1 MDAEK
6 KVIDGVFPITTT
18 RAVYI
23 DGTNKTL
30 QDAMDNGEIGN
41 TITTSTS
48 GRGYCITMLRGCEI
62 NVYEVPESSS
72 SMGTMAYAF
81 PIGDSDRLRRM
92 YVWTPS
98 GSCKYVEIPD
108 GMLKYCDGLIYNFDT
123 NSLEIRN
130 ATWGNVPVSNNE
142 VVLLYNG
149 FNGVVGGVL
158 SVYVKE
164 YNQLNAGIPVYDL
177 EFENIESTGSAQG
190 IFIHDGHLYT
200 WSQSSDDRTSTLGS
214 YKKVSLNNHAQV
226 ASGTHNLGHMN
237 SPSYCSERDMLLVG
251 NGSKLYDQTSFP
263 MGGYIYTNF
272 SNVLDANQSNIEHD
286 SLEKVLIDLS
296 QFTGEFKAQL
306 CWGDPS
312 TDYIYLM
319 TCDNRIIRKLQ
330 LMKNEN
336 GDYTG
341 EYNVVGVW
349 RTTQSNVNG
358 GFKYYNGYLLSGIKG
373 EYGIRK
379 MELCSNGRIKDTYI
393 HPNNKIGDMQGVDVF
408 GEKLYA
414 YTDSRGYSIDI
425 SKI

>member
-1 MDAEK
+1 
-6 KVIDGVFPITTT
+6 
-18 RAVYI
+18 
-23 DGTNKTL
+23 
-30 QDAMDNGEIGN
+30 
-41 TITTSTS
+41 
-48 GRGYCITMLRGCEI
+48 MLRGCEI

-72 SMGTMAYAF
+72 SMKTMAYTF
-81 PIGDSDRLRRM
+81 PTGDSDRLRRM

-98 GSCKYVEIPD
+98 GGCKNIDIPD
-108 GMLKYCDGLIYNFDT
+108 GVLNYCDGLIYNFDT

-130 ATWGNVPVSNNE
+130 ASWGNIIVSNNE

-149 FNGVVGGVL
+149 YYGVVGGVL

-177 EFENIESTGSAQG
+177 EFENITSTGTSQG
-190 IFIHDGHLYT
+190 IFILDEHLYT
-200 WSQSSDDRTSTLGS
+200 WDLSSDDRTSSLGS
-214 YKKVSLNNHAQV
+214 YKKFSLDNYTQV
-226 ASGTHNLGHMN
+226 ASGSHNLGHMN

-251 NGSKLYDQTSFP
+251 NGSKLYDQTSVP
-263 MGGYIYTNF
+263 MEGYIYTDF
-272 SNVLDANQSNIEHD
+272 SSVLETNPSNIDHY
-286 SLEKVLIDLS
+286 SLEKVCIDLS

-330 LMKNEN
+330 LMKNED

-341 EYNVVGVW
+341 EYDVVGVW
-349 RTTQSNVNG
+349 RTTQSDING

-393 HPNNKIGDMQGVDVF
+393 HPNNKDGNMQGIDVVD
-408 GEKLYA
+408 GKLYA
-414 YTDSRGYSIDI
+414 YTEARGYLIDI
-425 SKI
+425 AKI